1 LSGNTEFTKAW
12 NRIVAKA
19 WADEAYKKRLQASPA
34 AILAEEGVAIPDGM
48 EFELVE
54 STASKTW
61 LVLPAMPTDG
71 DAIEGDERK
80 AAALSLT

>member
-1 LSGNTEFTKAW
+1 MTDNTEFTKIW
-12 NRIVAKA
+12 NRIVAQA
-19 WADEAYKKRLQASPA
+19 WADEAYKKRLQDSPA
-34 AILAEEGVAIPDGM
+34 DILAEEGVTIPDGM

-80 AAALSLT
+80 AAMLAS